1 MVHHDPEYSL
11 AAMKPMPR
19 IRRRIQKTVAFA
31 LHATRSIASR
41 RKLDEFTASSPTV
54 RALLAAADDRFS
66 SDERRAFAVIERE
79 REKLYARRDDYMW
92 SIENAADPRSAPPP
106 ERHIVGDSAQ
116 KASTKPHWGRFLYAL
131 VREIKPD
138 MCLELGCCFG
148 MSGQYIL
155 AAMRHVGRG
164 KLLTMEGSRARAEI
178 SAERFRALGHENF
191 EIEIGD
197 FDRTLA
203 PFIEKA
209 GRIDLTFVDGN
220 HRREPTVR
228 YDALVRRHMHAGGVI
243 VHDDI
248 RWSSEMEDA
257 WAEIAARPA
266 RLVFDVFRMGLVEL
280 GDGRKESV
288 CAWLG
293 LDQLR

>member
-1 MVHHDPEYSL
+1 MVHHDLEYGL
-11 AAMKPMPR
+11 AAMKPIPQ
-19 IRRRIQKTVAFA
+19 IRRRIQKTVALA

-66 SDERRAFAVIERE
+66 SDERRAFAVIESE
-79 REKLYARRDDYMW
+79 REKLYARRDDYTY
-92 SIENAADPRSAPPP
+92 SIENPADPRSARPPK
-106 ERHIVGDSAQ
+106 RQIVGDSAQ
-116 KASTKPHWGRFLYAL
+116 KTSTKPHWGRFLYAL

-138 MCLELGCCFG
+138 ICLELGCCFG

-178 SAERFRALGHENF
+178 AAERFRALGHENF
-191 EIEIGD
+191 EIEIGN
-197 FDRTLA
+197 FDRTLT

-209 GRIDLTFVDGN
+209 GRIDLAFVDGN

-293 LDQLR
+293 LHKLR